1 MNPLL
6 PGVNEKAVY
15 KDAVFFSGHKFV
27 GGVQTPGKTTIAFIW
42 TSYVLFNP

>member
-27 GGVQTPGKTTIAFIW
+27 GGVQTPGKTTAFIW
-42 TSYVLFNP
+42 TSYELFDL